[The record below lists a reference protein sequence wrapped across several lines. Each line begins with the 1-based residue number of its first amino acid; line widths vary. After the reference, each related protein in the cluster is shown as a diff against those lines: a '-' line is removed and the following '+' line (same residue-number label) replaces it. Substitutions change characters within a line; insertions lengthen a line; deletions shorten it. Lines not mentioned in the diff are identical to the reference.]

1 MEDFMKNKFIRL
13 FAFLFFAFTFVFMS
27 CNQVIPEDNQKDIS
41 GLPNANVIITLQPEA
56 ARTISPVNGTS
67 YKDVSTWTVTF
78 KETSG
83 NGYDNIVKELSKS
96 DSTISVTIP
105 VGSFDVILEGTAN
118 PKTTTDGNV
127 VEGDI
132 SEVSANQIPY
142 YGISSFEI
150 KGNEENPISV
160 SVAVSPKKTEGGTGS
175 FMYTLTINDM
185 SDKPKLNSVLIP
197 YDTSKNTINL
207 ETTETD
213 LDNHVFT
220 ITGTNIPSGFYKFS
234 VNLTANGITKDVFE
248 SFDNLVEILDDTKTS
263 DAKTVSYVY
272 EGEKSYYVSCSPD
285 AAGNGVF
292 LSMPAYYDDILS
304 KNDTV
309 ATVKLNFVDID
320 DTCPQIDVSKLQNK
334 TYQINNSNGDNIY
347 TISKNSET
355 GITVTYL
362 APSYTI
368 SFIDSTKIEDLSTT
382 TVTINPEV
390 KELKLSL
397 GGGVTVKALNATSVL
412 LCNTDYID
420 SYAITK
426 NPFVTVDSTTTVSLS
441 SEVTTFDVVSKT
453 NGSNK
458 NWYLAY
464 VGGVDSSNSIPNFT
478 IVDSSDLDSTDV
490 SGNSYYA
497 GDSVTLKASPKAS
510 PVSSFGAGTTFIWY
524 VNGIQQTSTTDG
536 YLSLT
541 FGQGDTDVNIKIM
554 CIACLNGE
562 YKSVLAEIKA
572 VEQDVEQ
579 IALLYSVGENVSSTY
594 AGYTIISD
602 GTTNITNTMGDFV
615 NNTSSSETSNEVI
628 DTFIDSE
635 QNVYTLY
642 QDSTGDY
649 HYSES
654 IFTGKGYESQVYNI
668 SIPEGATI
676 PTLYQIKKG
685 LDGSI
690 YLLSGIQ
697 SSYTISS
704 IIKDDTNPNTVTL
717 EQKVSPISKAVFTR
731 SSRTTFFVDENGNI
745 YYISETTENT
755 DVTEGETTTSTT
767 TNKVKLMKQNNDG
780 TRQAVTEIM
789 SFNSLGYDVV
799 SVGGILDGKMYYE
812 PGNCPEFTDMRIID
826 GKLYLLIRHLSS
838 IYDYSY
844 STGCVVCVN
853 LSDNVTNV
861 YGWDDNKCT
870 KTTSE
875 DGVTVF
881 SYKHNDYTFYGPDK
895 IVAIKPKQIVIAD
908 DGVEHDSGYDGKNKQ
923 RLVVFDLQN
932 NSITKEITITNLDT
946 IQFSCNH
953 QGSFFF

>member
-1 MEDFMKNKFIRL
+1 MKNKFIRL
-13 FAFLFFAFTFVFMS
+13 FAYLCFTLIFMS
-27 CNQVIPEDNQKDIS
+27 CNNIVTEGKSNSDLKS
-41 GLPNANVIITLQPEA
+41 GNVIISLKSEP
-56 ARTISPVNGTS
+56 ARTITPVNGKS
-67 YKDVSTWTVTF
+67 YLDVAEWTVTF
-78 KETSG
+78 KETSA
-83 NGYDNIVKELSKS
+83 NGYDDIVRKLTKESS
-96 DSTISVTIP
+96 INVTIP
-105 VGSFDVILEGTAN
+105 VGAFDVILEGTIEA
-118 PKTTTDGNV
+118 TTP
-127 VEGDI
+127 
-132 SEVSANQIPY
+132 IPY
-142 YGISSFEI
+142 YGKSSFEI
-150 KGNEENPISV
+150 TGNETEAV
-160 SVAVSPKKTEGGTGS
+160 SVPVTVAPKKTEGGKGS
-175 FMYTLTINDM
+175 FEYTLTVEDLPT
-185 SDKPKLNSVLIP
+185 DPTLTPVLIP
-197 YDTSKNTINL
+197 YGASNTPIS
-207 ETTETD
+207 
-213 LDNHVFT
+213 LDVVLNENVFT
-220 ITGTNIPSGFYKFS
+220 ITGSEIPSGFYTFS
-234 VNLTANGITKDVFE
+234 IKLTADGKTKEIFDT
-248 SFDNLVEILDDTKTS
+248 FDNLVEILDDTKTS

-355 GITVTYL
+355 GITVTSL

-368 SFIDSTKIEDLSTT
+368 SFIDSTKIEGLPTT

-390 KELKLSL
+390 KILKLSL

-412 LCNTDYID
+412 LCNTEYID

-426 NPFVTVDSTTTVSLS
+426 NPFVTVDSATTVSLS
-441 SEVTTFDVVSKT
+441 SEVTTFDVVSIT
-453 NGSNK
+453 EGSNK
-458 NWYLAY
+458 NWYLAN
-464 VGGVDSSNSIPNFT
+464 VSEVDLTLTSNSIPNFT
-478 IVDSSDLDSTDV
+478 IVDSSDVDSTDV
-490 SGNSYYA
+490 SGNSYYV
-497 GDSVTLKASPKAS
+497 GDSVTLKASPK
-510 PVSSFGAGTTFIWY
+510 SSFGTGTTFIWY
-524 VNGIQQTSTTDG
+524 VNGIEQTSETDS
-536 YLSLT
+536 LSLT
-541 FGQGDTDVNIKIM
+541 FGQGDTDVNNKIM
-554 CIACLNGE
+554 CIACLNDE

-572 VEQDVEQ
+572 VEQ

-602 GTTNITNTMGDFV
+602 STTDITNTMGDFV

-642 QDSTGDY
+642 QDNAGDY

-654 IFTGKGYESQVYNI
+654 IFTGKEYESPIVYNI

-780 TRQAVTEIM
+780 TSQAVTEIM

-853 LSDNVTNV
+853 LSDNVTTV
-861 YGWDDNKCT
+861 SGWDNNKCI
-870 KTTSE
+870 KGTSE
-875 DGVTVF
+875 SGETTY
-881 SYKHNDYTFYGPDK
+881 SYAHETNTFYGPDK

-908 DGVEHDSGYDGKNKQ
+908 DGVEHASGNDGKNKQ
-923 RLVVFDLQN
+923 RLVVFDLQE
-932 NSITKEITITNLDT
+932 NSIINTITITNLDT

-953 QGSFFF
+953 QGSFFY

>member
-1 MEDFMKNKFIRL
+1 MKNKFIRL
-13 FAFLFFAFTFVFMS
+13 FAYLCFTLVFMS
-27 CNQVIPEDNQKDIS
+27 CNNIVTERENNSDLKS
-41 GLPNANVIITLQPEA
+41 GNVIISLKSEP
-56 ARTISPVNGTS
+56 ARTITPVNGKS
-67 YKDVSTWTVTF
+67 YLDVAEWTVTF
-78 KETSG
+78 KETSA
-83 NGYDNIVKELSKS
+83 NGYEDIVRTLTKESS
-96 DSTISVTIP
+96 INVTIP
-105 VGSFDVILEGTAN
+105 VGTFDVILEGTTEAAT
-118 PKTTTDGNV
+118 P
-127 VEGDI
+127 
-132 SEVSANQIPY
+132 IPY
-142 YGISSFEI
+142 YGKSSFEI
-150 KGNEENPISV
+150 KGNETEAV
-160 SVAVSPKKTEGGTGS
+160 SVPVTVAPKKTEGGKGS
-175 FMYTLTINDM
+175 FEYKLTVENLPSNPTLT
-185 SDKPKLNSVLIP
+185 PVLNPYNASNTPISLEAVL
-197 YDTSKNTINL
+197 NEN
-207 ETTETD
+207 
-213 LDNHVFT
+213 VFT
-220 ITGTNIPSGFYKFS
+220 ITGSEIPSGFYTFS
-234 VNLTANGITKDVFE
+234 IKLTADGKTKEIFDT
-248 SFDNLVEILDDTKTS
+248 FDNLVEILDDTKTS
-263 DAKTVSYVY
+263 DAKKVSYVY
-272 EGEKSYYVSCSPD
+272 EREKSYYVSCSQK
-285 AAGNGVF
+285 AEGNGVF
-292 LSMPAYYDDILS
+292 LSMPAYYDKILS

-309 ATVKLNFVDID
+309 ETVKLNFVDID
-320 DTCPQIDVSKLQNK
+320 NDTYPQIDVSKLQNK
-334 TYQINNSNGDNIY
+334 TYEINHSNGDNIY

-426 NPFVTVDSTTTVSLS
+426 NPFVTVSSATTVSLS

-464 VGGVDSSNSIPNFT
+464 VGGVDLTLTSNSIPNFT

-554 CIACLNGE
+554 CIACLNDE

-572 VEQDVEQ
+572 VEQ
-579 IALLYSVGENVSSTY
+579 IALLYSVGESSTY

-602 GTTNITNTMGDFV
+602 STTDITNTMGDFI

-628 DTFIDSE
+628 DTFIDSK

-642 QDSTGDY
+642 QDVAGNY
-649 HYSES
+649 YYSES
-654 IFTGKGYESQVYNI
+654 IFTGKGYKSPIVYDI

-780 TRQAVTEIM
+780 TSQAVTEIM

-838 IYDYSY
+838 IPDYSY

-853 LSDNVTNV
+853 LSDNVTTV
-861 YGWDDNKCT
+861 SGWDDNKCT

-875 DGVTVF
+875 DGVTAF

-923 RLVVFDLQN
+923 RLVVFDLQK
-932 NSITKEITITNLDT
+932 NSITFVKEITITNLDT

>member
-1 MEDFMKNKFIRL
+1 MKNKFIRL
-13 FAFLFFAFTFVFMS
+13 FAYLCFTLIFMS
-27 CNQVIPEDNQKDIS
+27 CNNIVTESESNSDLKS
-41 GLPNANVIITLQPEA
+41 GNVIISLKSEP
-56 ARTISPVNGTS
+56 ARTITPVNGSS
-67 YKDVSTWTVTF
+67 YLDVAEWTVTF
-78 KETSG
+78 KETSA
-83 NGYDNIVKELSKS
+83 NGYDDIVRKLTKESS
-96 DSTISVTIP
+96 INVTIP
-105 VGSFDVILEGTAN
+105 VGAFDVILEGTIEA
-118 PKTTTDGNV
+118 TTP
-127 VEGDI
+127 
-132 SEVSANQIPY
+132 IPY
-142 YGISSFEI
+142 YGKSSFEI
-150 KGNEENPISV
+150 TGNETEAV
-160 SVAVSPKKTEGGTGS
+160 SVPVTVAPKKTEGGKGS
-175 FMYTLTINDM
+175 FEYTLTVEDLPT
-185 SDKPKLNSVLIP
+185 DPTLTPVLIP
-197 YDTSKNTINL
+197 YGASNTPIS
-207 ETTETD
+207 
-213 LDNHVFT
+213 LDAVLNGNVFT
-220 ITGTNIPSGFYKFS
+220 ITGSEIPSGFYTFS
-234 VNLTANGITKDVFE
+234 IKLTADGKTKEIFDT
-248 SFDNLVEILDDTKTS
+248 FDNLVEILDDTKTS

-334 TYQINNSNGDNIY
+334 TYQINNSYGDNIY

-355 GITVTYL
+355 GITVTSL

-382 TVTINPEV
+382 TVTIDQVV
-390 KELKLSL
+390 KILKLSL
-397 GGGVTVKALNATSVL
+397 GGGVTVNALKATSVS
-412 LCNTDYID
+412 LCNTEYID

-426 NPFVTVDSTTTVSLS
+426 NPFVTVDSATTVSLS
-441 SEVTTFDVVSKT
+441 SKVTTFDVVSIT
-453 NGSNK
+453 EGSNK

-464 VGGVDSSNSIPNFT
+464 VGEVDLTLTSNSIPNFT
-478 IVDSSDLDSTDV
+478 IVDSKDSTDV
-490 SGNSYYA
+490 SRNSYYA
-497 GDSVTLKASPKAS
+497 GDSVTLKAS

-524 VNGIQQTSTTDG
+524 VNGIEQTSETDS
-536 YLSLT
+536 LSLT
-541 FGQGDTDVNIKIM
+541 FGQGDTDVNNKIM

-579 IALLYSVGENVSSTY
+579 IALLYSVGESVSSTY

-602 GTTNITNTMGDFV
+602 STTDITNTMGDFV
-615 NNTSSSETSNEVI
+615 NYTSSSETSNKVI

-642 QDSTGDY
+642 QDSGKY
-649 HYSES
+649 YYSES
-654 IFTGKGYESQVYNI
+654 IFTGNGYESPIVYNI

-731 SSRTTFFVDENGNI
+731 SSRTTFFVDETGNI

-767 TNKVKLMKQNNDG
+767 TNTVNLMKQNNDG
-780 TRQAVTEIM
+780 KSQIVTEIM
-789 SFNSLGYDVV
+789 SFDSLGYDVV
-799 SVGGILDGKMYYE
+799 SVRGILDGKMYYE
-812 PGNCPEFTDMRIID
+812 PGNCPEFTDMRIIG
-826 GKLYLLIRHLSS
+826 GKLYLLIRHLSK
-838 IYDYSY
+838 IYGYSY

-853 LSDNVTNV
+853 LSDNLDNKATV
-861 YGWDDNKCT
+861 YGWDDNKCI
-870 KTTSE
+870 KGTSE
-875 DGVTVF
+875 SGETTY
-881 SYKHNDYTFYGPDK
+881 SYVHDNNTFYGPDK

-908 DGVEHDSGYDGKNKQ
+908 DGVEHASGNDGKNKQ
-923 RLVVFDLQN
+923 RLVVFDLQE
-932 NSITKEITITNLDT
+932 NSITKEITITSPDT